1 MTPSMWRNCSAA
13 CFAQFATH
21 APLPPPGESSA
32 SSVPLPLLSPSSSSS
47 SSSWGPRSFG
57 LGAAAIGFCTTF
69 RSGFVGL
76 INIGLLIE
84 RIAGVAFNPSPRTPM
99 SSSRRDTPRGGG
111 LSRGG
116 GGGAVVWASFFVRL
130 HRASTP
136 DSATARTRSHSAVAR
151 TGVSVHASSA
161 GVYIITESRAVRSMP
176 CFARWPRGPPARSSI
191 P

>member
-1 MTPSMWRNCSAA
+1 M
-13 CFAQFATH
+13 
-21 APLPPPGESSA
+21 
-32 SSVPLPLLSPSSSSS
+32 
-47 SSSWGPRSFG
+47 
-57 LGAAAIGFCTTF
+57 
-69 RSGFVGL
+69 

-130 HRASTP
+130 HLASTP

-191 P
+191 PWNFFTNSECGTAKNGRASERTVARSRASIAPSPSASNAANVAPSIASGS